1 MSLLR
6 DRTTWLQGDQFH
18 CLQPP
23 AASERTWHLVL
34 LGPPGVGKG
43 TQTALLAAALGACPL
58 STGDIFRAAR
68 ERAATLD
75 TSMADAHEFVNS
87 GRLVPDDVV
96 LSILRDRRS
105 CLRCHAG
112 FLLDGFPRTLAQA
125 VALDGL
131 LSAERVRL
139 DAVIHYDLPTMEL
152 AGRIAGRR
160 MCGNCHA
167 LYHLV
172 SRPPRTCGVC
182 DVCGA
187 PLLQRADDEPTAI
200 RARLELHAAAIAP
213 VVDYYRRR
221 NLLLTVDAAE
231 APDAIFEQTLAGL
244 ADRGFRV
251 PSAAAVA
258 VALATA

>member
-1 MSLLR
+1 MERRLAMSLLR
-6 DRTTWLQGDQFH
+6 DQTSWLLGDQFH

-23 AASERTWHLVL
+23 VASERTWHLVL

-58 STGDIFRAAR
+58 STGDIFRAAG
-68 ERAATLD
+68 ERAKTLD
-75 TSMADAHEFVNS
+75 TGMADAQELMRS
-87 GRLVPDDVV
+87 GR
-96 LSILRDRRS
+96 IMRDRRS
-105 CLRCHAG
+105 CLRCRAG

-139 DAVIHYDLPTMEL
+139 DAVIHYDLPVMEL
-152 AGRIAGRR
+152 AARIAGRR

-172 SRPPRTCGVC
+172 SRQPRTCGVC

-187 PLLQRADDEPTAI
+187 PLLQRADDDPAAI
-200 RARLELHAAAIAP
+200 RARLEVHAAAIAP

-221 NLLLTVDAAE
+221 NLLLTVDAGE
-231 APDAIFEQTLAGL
+231 TPDVIFEQTLEGL
-244 ADRGFRV
+244 AARGFRV